1 MFGTPL
7 HPLLVHFPIALLIL
21 GTVTQIIAVIW
32 KKDFFDKAAL
42 YLLAIGFVSGCAAF
56 LSGDG
61 AEQFAS
67 THWGNAYQAVVR
79 THKIYATVTML
90 LFGAALG
97 ARVLIY
103 FIKRRIFMPLVLI
116 FCITGSITLALTGH
130 YGGEMVY
137 IQKHSTPAAS
147 SISAQN

>member
-42 YLLAIGFVSGCAAF
+42 YLLAVGF
-56 LSGDG
+56 LSGIVAYLSGEG
-61 AEQFAS
+61 AITFAS
-67 THWGNAYQAVVR
+67 THWGNAYQSIVR
-79 THKIYATVTML
+79 THQIYAALTML

-97 ARVLIY
+97 FRVLLH
-103 FIKRRIFMPLVLI
+103 FIKKGILMPLVLV
-116 FCITGSITLALTGH
+116 FCIIGSITLAMTGH
-130 YGGEMVY
+130 YGGQMVY
-137 IQKHSTPAAS
+137 IQKHSAPAVTSLPAK
-147 SISAQN
+147 N